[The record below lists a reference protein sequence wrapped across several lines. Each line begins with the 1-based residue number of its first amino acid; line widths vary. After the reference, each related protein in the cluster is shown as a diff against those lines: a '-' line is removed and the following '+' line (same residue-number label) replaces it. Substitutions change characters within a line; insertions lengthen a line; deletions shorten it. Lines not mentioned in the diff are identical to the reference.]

1 MQIKNL
7 KKNNIIVTP
16 NNIKNKILINLTGNE
31 LINSKYMS
39 IKALTDSVF
48 YTYDK
53 KAIFHVMKKYNVK
66 YEIAKIYLNNL
77 IYIDDI
83 TVDSNKINILKEIKK
98 DLEENNLLIKDDM
111 FINYVKT
118 NNNIIVIG
126 YDYLTKLEQKTLNI
140 LREYAD
146 ITIIDK
152 EIKNYTHDVHSLPT
166 MEDEV
171 EYVAKSISKLLL
183 DGIDINKIKLTNVGD
198 DYFNTIEKI
207 FKLYNIPI
215 NINNKTNI
223 FSTKIVSEFINNY
236 QSDLSITMEYL
247 KTITDLNNDKNLK
260 IYNTL
265 IKIINDYAWC
275 EDKLEV
281 KDLIINDII
290 NTNIKDFEYKNAIEI
305 TDYKNNI
312 FEDDEYIFMLGF
324 NQNTIPK
331 TYKDEEYITDDLKVN
346 IPLETTNEKNKIEKN
361 MVINNI
367 KSIKNLT
374 ITYKQKT
381 AFESFYPSSIIDEL
395 GMKVIEEENNVFE
408 SYSTLSNKINL
419 TKKLDNLIKYGILD
433 NTLPILYN
441 NYQDIPY
448 LTYNNNF
455 TGIDKNLLKKYL
467 DEKLKL
473 SYSTMDNYYRCSFRY
488 YLASILKL
496 DIFEEKF
503 TTFIGSLFHHIL
515 ELALKRD
522 IDIDEEINK
531 YLVDN
536 EKELNNKEKFFL
548 EKLKKELEFII
559 KTIKK
564 QSTYTSLENTLYED
578 KTYVYKDLEIP
589 VVFSGITDK
598 ILYTEKDNKTIM
610 AIIDYKT
617 GNPDIDLRLS
627 KYGIG
632 MQLPIYMYLAK
643 NNKKFNNPVFAGF
656 YLQKILNNE
665 ITIDPN
671 KTYEQQKENNLKLS
685 GYSTTNKETL
695 SMFDNTYE
703 SSLMITSMKTK
714 NDGEFYHYSK
724 VLSESEIDALINNV
738 DEKINEAAT
747 NIINAKFDINP
758 KRIGFSKNSN
768 AGCDFCK
775 FKDICFKTD
784 KNYKYL
790 EEPKDLSYLGGDE

>member
-265 IKIINDYAWC
+265 IKIINDYTWC

-331 TYKDEEYITDDLKVN
+331 TYKDEEYITDDLKIN

-381 AFESFYPSSIIDEL
+381 AFESFYPS
-395 GMKVIEEENNVFE
+395 
-408 SYSTLSNKINL
+408 
-419 TKKLDNLIKYGILD
+419 
-433 NTLPILYN
+433 
-441 NYQDIPY
+441 
-448 LTYNNNF
+448 
-455 TGIDKNLLKKYL
+455 
-467 DEKLKL
+467 
-473 SYSTMDNYYRCSFRY
+473 
-488 YLASILKL
+488 
-496 DIFEEKF
+496 
-503 TTFIGSLFHHIL
+503 
-515 ELALKRD
+515 
-522 IDIDEEINK
+522 
-531 YLVDN
+531 
-536 EKELNNKEKFFL
+536 
-548 EKLKKELEFII
+548 
-559 KTIKK
+559 
-564 QSTYTSLENTLYED
+564 
-578 KTYVYKDLEIP
+578 
-589 VVFSGITDK
+589 
-598 ILYTEKDNKTIM
+598 
-610 AIIDYKT
+610 
-617 GNPDIDLRLS
+617 
-627 KYGIG
+627 
-632 MQLPIYMYLAK
+632 
-643 NNKKFNNPVFAGF
+643 
-656 YLQKILNNE
+656 
-665 ITIDPN
+665 
-671 KTYEQQKENNLKLS
+671 
-685 GYSTTNKETL
+685 
-695 SMFDNTYE
+695 
-703 SSLMITSMKTK
+703 
-714 NDGEFYHYSK
+714 
-724 VLSESEIDALINNV
+724 
-738 DEKINEAAT
+738 
-747 NIINAKFDINP
+747 
-758 KRIGFSKNSN
+758 
-768 AGCDFCK
+768 
-775 FKDICFKTD
+775 
-784 KNYKYL
+784 
-790 EEPKDLSYLGGDE
+790 